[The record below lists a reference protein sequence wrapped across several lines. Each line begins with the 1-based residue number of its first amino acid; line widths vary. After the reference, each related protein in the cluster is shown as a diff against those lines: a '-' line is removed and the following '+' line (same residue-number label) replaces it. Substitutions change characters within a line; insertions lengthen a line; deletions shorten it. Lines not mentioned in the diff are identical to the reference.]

1 MVVKAAQKCI
11 AIAASLSIRSIAFLP
26 WGTRVGASEA
36 AHITALM
43 IQALASALKYNAG
56 NLEQVYLVSKNE
68 IHYQWFVDRA
78 FLFHLMNSQINDIR
92 EQIRSLDLSSD
103 VQRRILDSLGNL
115 SQTFIFANEVI
126 GHDKISMGDIHDAS
140 GITLGAKSA
149 AVVNEKPSH

>member
-1 MVVKAAQKCI
+1 
-11 AIAASLSIRSIAFLP
+11 
-26 WGTRVGASEA
+26 
-36 AHITALM
+36 M